1 MAPPEPQR
9 PALFTA
15 ILNGHRLVTL
25 ACMVTLSVAAWWW
38 LWQGAVP
45 MPGPSMPGMAMPG
58 MAMAPAPL
66 VWSGTYLAS
75 TFAMWTIM
83 MVAMML
89 PSAAPMIL
97 LHEVFSR
104 KRGLGLT
111 ATLAFALSYLA
122 LWAGFALLAAL
133 AQAGLIRSGAVD
145 AMSLALGNRRLA
157 ALLLLAAAA
166 YELSPLK
173 RLCLAHCQSPVMFL
187 SRHWRG
193 GTGGAIRM
201 GVTHALFCIGCC
213 WVLMLLL
220 FVGGVMNLAWIA
232 VLSVVVLLEKY
243 APPRWRADRW
253 LAGMLLAAA
262 IAILVVHR
270 S

>member
-1 MAPPEPQR
+1 MV
-9 PALFTA
+9 
-15 ILNGHRLVTL
+15 ILTG
-25 ACMVTLSVAAWWW
+25 AAWWW
-38 LWQGAVP
+38 LWQGGAP
-45 MPGPSMPGMAMPG
+45 MAGQSPGAMPG
-58 MAMAPAPL
+58 MEMADTLPG
-66 VWSGTYLAS
+66 WSGAYLAS
-75 TFAMWTIM
+75 TFAMWAIM

-97 LHEVFSR
+97 LHEVFTH
-104 KRGLGLT
+104 KRHLGMA

-122 LWAGFALLAAL
+122 LWVGFALFATL
-133 AQAGLIRSGAVD
+133 AQAALIGTGAVN
-145 AMSLALGNRRLA
+145 AASLAMGNRWLA

-193 GTGGAIRM
+193 GIGGAIRM
-201 GVTHALFCIGCC
+201 GLTHALFCVGCC

-232 VLSVVVLLEKY
+232 VLSVVVLMEKY
-243 APPRWRADRW
+243 APPA
-253 LAGMLLAAA
+253 
-262 IAILVVHR
+262 
-270 S
+270 